1 MNKIHF
7 FISLPLLFSILSCT
21 SNGEKVQV
29 WSSLNDTLIK
39 ETYFESHSKTKL
51 SANEIASSN
60 KKDTNEEEHVIGNN
74 EYWWESDSVYATKMY
89 EFNYADSIF
98 PCQPPCIIKGLD
110 TDGEGSF
117 YIAGGRPIR
126 LNCYKE
132 TELKW
137 SRVISTDS
145 CCTEGYLH
153 LVGDSLYFIEESKH
167 QILRIHKDGIG
178 EIDRFSLHG
187 FPLDRKILCGIYGIM
202 TDDFYIVQTSDF
214 PVRAY
219 TFRYPAICVDSTI
232 FKNQITLGIS
242 TDSLEALRQNFET
255 HIRIEDRTVHVHRKK
270 GKYGGWIVYTSARK
284 DADAFIDPECGEEA
298 GTVITLS
305 ANTKD
310 IWCFIQLP
318 VGGLPHCNS
327 KTGADSAGN
336 TTGLVDAFRKGKLL
350 FSGYD
355 PHSQKFQIHEFFID
369 SVLEHATLHA
379 RYISGAGWGAKSP
392 K

>member
-1 MNKIHF
+1 MNKF
-7 FISLPLLFSILSCT
+7 FFLAFGLLAFILSCT
-21 SNGEKVQV
+21 DTENKTIQNVSVDKTPINTSTTKSCPLASKIIPSN
-29 WSSLNDTLIK
+29 K
-39 ETYFESHSKTKL
+39 EESH
-51 SANEIASSN
+51 
-60 KKDTNEEEHVIGNN
+60 EEEHVIGNN

-117 YIAGGRPIR
+117 YIAGGSPIR

-153 LVGDSLYFIEESKH
+153 LVGDSIYFIEESKH

-202 TDDFYIVQTSDF
+202 TDDFYVVQTSDF

-242 TDSLEALRQNFET
+242 ADSLEALSQNFET
-255 HIRIEDRTVHVHRKK
+255 HIRIEDRTVHVYRKK
-270 GKYGGWIVYTSARK
+270 GKYGGWIVYTSARE
-284 DADAFIDPECGEEA
+284 DADAFIDQECGEEP

-305 ANTKD
+305 ADTKD

-318 VGGLPHCNS
+318 IGGLPPCNS

-336 TTGLVDAFRKGKLL
+336 TTGLVDAFRNGKLL

-355 PHSQKFQIHEFFID
+355 PHSQKFQIHEFFLD

>member
-1 MNKIHF
+1 MNKF
-7 FISLPLLFSILSCT
+7 FFLAFGLLAFILSCT
-21 SNGEKVQV
+21 DTENKTIQNVSVDKTPINTSTTK
-29 WSSLNDTLIK
+29 SSPLA
-39 ETYFESHSKTKL
+39 SK
-51 SANEIASSN
+51 IIPSN
-60 KKDTNEEEHVIGNN
+60 KEESLEEEHVIGNN

-117 YIAGGRPIR
+117 YIAGGNPIR
-126 LNCYKE
+126 LNCYKGAE
-132 TELKW
+132 FKW

-178 EIDRFSLHG
+178 EIDRFCLHG

-242 TDSLEALRQNFET
+242 ADSLEALSQNFET
-255 HIRIEDRTVHVHRKK
+255 HIRIEDRTVHVYRKK
-270 GKYGGWIVYTSARK
+270 GKYGGWIVYTSARE
-284 DADAFIDPECGEEA
+284 DADAFIAPECGEEP

-305 ANTKD
+305 ADTKD

-318 VGGLPHCNS
+318 IGGLPPCNS

-355 PHSQKFQIHEFFID
+355 PHSQKFQIHEFIID
-369 SVLEHATLHA
+369 SVLERATLHA
-379 RYISGAGWGAKSP
+379 RYISGAGMRIKKS

>member
-29 WSSLNDTLIK
+29 WSSLNDSIIK
-39 ETYFESHSKTKL
+39 ETDFESHSKTKL
-51 SANEIASSN
+51 LANEIASSN

-117 YIAGGRPIR
+117 YIAGGSPIR

-178 EIDRFSLHG
+178 EIDRFNLHG
-187 FPLDRKILCGIYGIM
+187 FPTDRKIICDNYGIM

-232 FKNQITLGIS
+232 FKNHITLGIS
-242 TDSLEALRQNFET
+242 DDSLEALRQNFET
-255 HIRIEDRTVHVHRKK
+255 HIRIEDRTVHVYRKK
-270 GKYGGWIVYTSARK
+270 GKYGGWIVYTSARE
-284 DADAFIDPECGEEA
+284 DADAFSGEEP

-305 ANTKD
+305 ADTKD

-318 VGGLPHCNS
+318 IGGLPPCNS

-369 SVLEHATLHA
+369 SVLDHATLHA
-379 RYISGAGWGAKSP
+379 RYICGAGWVAKSP

>member
-29 WSSLNDTLIK
+29 WSSLNDSIIK
-39 ETYFESHSKTKL
+39 GTDFESHSKTKL
-51 SANEIASSN
+51 LANEIASSN
-60 KKDTNEEEHVIGNN
+60 KKSTNEEEHVIGNN

-89 EFNYADSIF
+89 EFNYTDSIF

-117 YIAGGRPIR
+117 YIAGGSPIR

-153 LVGDSLYFIEESKH
+153 LVGDSIYFIEESIH
-167 QILRIHKDGIG
+167 QILRIHKDGTG
-178 EIDRFSLHG
+178 EIDRFYLHG
-187 FPLDRKILCGIYGIM
+187 FPTDHNIICGNYGIM

-242 TDSLEALRQNFET
+242 ADSLEALHQNFET
-255 HIRIEDRTVHVHRKK
+255 HIRIEDRTVHVYRKK

-284 DADAFIDPECGEEA
+284 DADAFIDPECGEEP

-305 ANTKD
+305 ADTKD

-318 VGGLPHCNS
+318 IGGLPPCNS

-336 TTGLVDAFRKGKLL
+336 TTGLVDAFRNGKLL

-379 RYISGAGWGAKSP
+379 RHISGAGW
-392 K
+392 

>member
-1 MNKIHF
+1 MNKF
-7 FISLPLLFSILSCT
+7 FFLAFGLLAFILSCT
-21 SNGEKVQV
+21 DTENKTIQNVSVDK
-29 WSSLNDTLIK
+29 TLINTSTTK
-39 ETYFESHSKTKL
+39 SSPLASK
-51 SANEIASSN
+51 IIPSN
-60 KKDTNEEEHVIGNN
+60 KEESLEEEHVIGNN
-74 EYWWESDSVYATKMY
+74 EYWWESDSVYATKVY
-89 EFNYADSIF
+89 EFNYTDSIF

-117 YIAGGRPIR
+117 YIAGGNPIR
-126 LNCYKE
+126 LNCYKGAE
-132 TELKW
+132 FKW

-178 EIDRFSLHG
+178 EIDRFCLHG

-242 TDSLEALRQNFET
+242 ADSLEALSQNFET
-255 HIRIEDRTVHVHRKK
+255 HIRIEDRTVHVYRKK

-305 ANTKD
+305 ADTKD

-318 VGGLPHCNS
+318 IGGLPPCNS

-355 PHSQKFQIHEFFID
+355 PHSQKFQIHEFIID
-369 SVLEHATLHA
+369 SVLERATLHA
-379 RYISGAGWGAKSP
+379 RYISGAGMRIKKS